1 MRKTKY
7 IKISKQKK
15 EIIRND
21 IKIVLI
27 LEIFKERKKEYFL
40 TIKEGNKDDFIYS
53 TVTLRKFYI
62 KPSIKNFQFLSLRPG
77 LIFFSMNK
85 EVLFI
90 YEKLPISGTELEIC
104 LKKKEKK
111 CLINFPKF
119 KKRFCIELKRAKLLS
134 IPQKLKK

>member
-7 IKISKQKK
+7 IKLSKQKK

-21 IKIVLI
+21 IKIVLT

-40 TIKEGNKDDFIYS
+40 TIKERGKDDFIYS
-53 TVTLRKFYI
+53 TETFRKFYI

-85 EVLFI
+85 EVFFI

-111 CLINFPKF
+111 SLINFPKF
-119 KKRFCIELKRAKLLS
+119 KKRFCIDLKKGKLLS